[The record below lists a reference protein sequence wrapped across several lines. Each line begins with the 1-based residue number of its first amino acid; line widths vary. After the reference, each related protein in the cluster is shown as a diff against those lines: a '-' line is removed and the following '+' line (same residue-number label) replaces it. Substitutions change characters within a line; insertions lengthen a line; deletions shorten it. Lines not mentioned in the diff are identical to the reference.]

1 MAKKSS
7 SYWQKRM
14 AALEDSQ
21 YKQSA
26 EYYKNV
32 QKQYREASNS
42 IQMDIERWYQRLA
55 DNNNL
60 SYAGAKKLLKKDEMN
75 EFHWSVEQYI
85 KAGEENAVDQ
95 RWMKELENASARHHI
110 SYLEAMKMQT
120 QQHAELLSTE
130 FEGGMTEFLHKSY
143 GDQYYHT
150 AFEIAKGTG
159 LGSNMAQIDSRTID
173 TLIKKPWAQDG
184 KNFSDR
190 IWTNKNK
197 LVNNLHTEL
206 TQSIIRGADPKQAI
220 DNLAKTIEVSKAQAG
235 RLIMT
240 ESAAIS
246 AAAQKDCFKDLDVE
260 RYEIL
265 ATLDSY
271 TSDICQEMDGK
282 VFEMKDYEVGTTAP
296 PFHPNCRSTTIP
308 YFDDEFTE
316 EEERA
321 ARDEDAGK
329 TYYVPADMKYEEWE
343 KQFADQRL
351 DSDKM
356 ASASSLNWN
365 NTKPRTL
372 SEEEKKQLTDY
383 ASEHNMTIF
392 NLNKFDG
399 EPEILKEQMDSLI
412 KMKADFPEYMP
423 KKLTLSFSDKMA
435 DDEFADTRGK
445 TITFNTKV
453 LRDRMVTEKNMES
466 SGIFASK
473 SSKDIAIHES
483 GHLIA
488 SVKGERGLE
497 LARKAY
503 YNVYKE
509 EATIDETLMYLSENV
524 SQYSISYHGSP
535 EDREYRFNAKRFRE
549 IIPEVLSKNSSAGN
563 EFTREFL
570 RLLKEGIQ

>member
-1 MAKKSS
+1 MARQNSA
-7 SYWQKRM
+7 YWQKRM
-14 AALEDSQ
+14 EALEDKQ
-21 YKQSA
+21 YQNGA
-26 EYYKNV
+26 EYYKDV
-32 QKQYREASNS
+32 QKQFREASNNV
-42 IQMDIERWYQRLA
+42 QVDIERWYQRLA

-60 SYAGAKKLLKKDEMN
+60 SYAGAKKLLKKDELD

-110 SYLEAMKMQT
+110 SYLEAMKLQT

-143 GDQYYHT
+143 DDQYYHT

-190 IWTNKNK
+190 IWTNKDK

-220 DNLAKTIEVSKAQAG
+220 DNLAKTMEVSKAQAG

-246 AAAQKDCFKDLDVE
+246 AAAQKNCFKDLDVE

-265 ATLDSY
+265 ATLDSH

-316 EEERA
+316 DEERS
-321 ARDEDAGK
+321 ARDDDTGK
-329 TYYVPADMKYEEWE
+329 TYYVPTDMKYEEWE
-343 KQFADQRL
+343 KKFVINENEEQKSKVVTKAKINEQYINSLEYRKQFDNLTDNAEVNKTIYECSKNMLKHRDGTMYE
-351 DSDKM
+351 DMYFIDKNTGKII
-356 ASASSLNWN
+356 ASS
-365 NTKPRTL
+365 TKINKESEVGYNKEIKKAL
-372 SEEEKKQLTDY
+372 SNYDMSQ
-383 ASEHNMTIF
+383 I
-392 NLNKFDG
+392 
-399 EPEILKEQMDSLI
+399 
-412 KMKADFPEYMP
+412 
-423 KKLTLSFSDKMA
+423 
-435 DDEFADTRGK
+435 
-445 TITFNTKV
+445 
-453 LRDRMVTEKNMES
+453 
-466 SGIFASK
+466 
-473 SSKDIAIHES
+473 IAIHNHPS
-483 GHLIA
+483 GMPPSA
-488 SVKGERGLE
+488 G
-497 LARKAY
+497 
-503 YNVYKE
+503 
-509 EATIDETLMYLSENV
+509 D
-524 SQYSISYHGSP
+524 
-535 EDREYRFNAKRFRE
+535 FNAALRNGYYE
-549 IIPEVLSKNSSAGN
+549 GYTIGHDGSIIRYRAGK
-563 EFTREFL
+563 EPIDMESYIL
-570 RLLKEGIQ
+570 RLAIGGKNTYNEYDRQMLVLKEFKDRYGIQYEVISSGKK